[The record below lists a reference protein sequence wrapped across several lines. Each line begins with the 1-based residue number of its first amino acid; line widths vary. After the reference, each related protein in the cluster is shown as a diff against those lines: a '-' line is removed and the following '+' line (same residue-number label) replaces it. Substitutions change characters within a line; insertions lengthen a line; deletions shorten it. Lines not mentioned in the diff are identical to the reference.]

1 MADPASSHLRVPA
14 QLELA
19 GQQLNG
25 KAAQIVDQLE
35 ALIAKLAPLQ
45 DTWEGPAQ
53 SYYQGLQAEWNIAA
67 DGLFG
72 QTGVLGKIASAMN
85 VSWNN
90 YAEGEWAN
98 VRTWKGGA

>member
-1 MADPASSHLRVPA
+1 MADPTTSNLRVPA
-14 QLELA
+14 ELELA
-19 GQQLNG
+19 GQQLNT
-25 KAAQIVDQLE
+25 KAAEIVGQLD

-53 SYYQGLQAEWNIAA
+53 SYYQGLQNEWNIAA

-72 QTGVLGKIASAMN
+72 PTGVLGRIASAMN

-90 YAEGEWAN
+90 YADSEWAN
-98 VRTWKGGA
+98 VRTWKV